1 MDVSSG
7 HCYKTSP
14 NYKFMTAVM
23 VIMIPDLPSEQSSA
37 SSLVE
42 VDNFPSATC
51 IKIVLKYF
59 GVIWDFHLK
68 VPEKGCLSQLQ
79 SSKVESYKTA

>member
-1 MDVSSG
+1 MDESPG
-7 HCYKTSP
+7 HCYKTSL

-23 VIMIPDLPSEQSSA
+23 AIMILDLPSEPSSG

-51 IKIVLKYF
+51 TKLVL
-59 GVIWDFHLK
+59 
-68 VPEKGCLSQLQ
+68 
-79 SSKVESYKTA
+79 